1 MNFFSNYMDHIKA
14 EPELK
19 QKTEEYVRVALMSR
33 QKQAEENGGNYVPQN
48 QSAKRFRVA
57 AVAVAAAL
65 VLTVGGYAFYSMP
78 VRYLCLDINPS
89 VELGVNAFGRVVS
102 AEAYNEDGGQLLAGC
117 HLTFQQVEDA
127 VGTLVEQAA
136 AQGYLAADGTTVI
149 AVTAEANR
157 EQTALALQGAAE
169 SGVVQALG
177 AAQADAIVYADCA
190 DLHLRTEAR
199 KAGLSPGK
207 YKLIGLLQELDP
219 SATLEQYQDAKVTQI
234 IAVANQ
240 LMMQSP
246 NGQQSGAD
254 AGALERLRVA
264 AQQLQQ
270 AQEGAQQEQN
280 RNEEQNQYQGA
291 GSGFGQPEQNQEQQ
305 TNGETTAQQ
314 NQGSGS
320 GLQQQNQ
327 QNQSDTSQG
336 RQQAAGSDTTD
347 TLSDQ
352 GQEVG
357 SGNQAQTDGT
367 EMSGNAGGQTGSGNG
382 RGGN

>member
-1 MNFFSNYMDHIKA
+1 MNLFSNYMDHIKA

-19 QKTEEYVRVALMSR
+19 QKTQEYVRVALMSR

-78 VRYLCLDINPS
+78 IRYLCLDINPS

-149 AVTAEANR
+149 AVTAQANR
-157 EQTALALQGAAE
+157 EQTALALQDAGE
-169 SGVVQALG
+169 SGVVQALD
-177 AAQADAIVYADCA
+177 AAQADAIVYGDCA
-190 DLHLRTEAR
+190 DLLLRTEAR
-199 KAGLSPGK
+199 KAGVSPGK
-207 YKLIGLLQELDP
+207 YKLIGLLQGLDP

-234 IAVANQ
+234 IALANQ

-291 GSGFGQPEQNQEQQ
+291 GSGFGQPEQNQEQK

-320 GLQQQNQ
+320 GSQQ
-327 QNQSDTSQG
+327 QNQSDASQG
-336 RQQAAGSDTTD
+336 QQQAAGSDTTD
-347 TLSDQ
+347 AQPDQ

-357 SGNQAQTDGT
+357 SGNQAQTGGT
-367 EMSGNAGGQTGSGNG
+367 EMSDNTGGQTGSGNG